1 MASRL
6 LLKGDQIQMPT
17 TDETASTFNN
27 ATLVRIIN
35 IHASSAV
42 MVTLVEAPGA
52 SATVVGSFQVLAQTE
67 VYLEKKPTEGIFAAN
82 GNVKGVAAGLTN

>member
-17 TDETASTFNN
+17 TDETASTFGN

>member
-52 SATVVGSFQVLAQTE
+52 SATVVGKCQILAQTE
-67 VYLEKKPTEGIFAAN
+67 IYLEKKPTEAIFAAN
-82 GNVKGVAAGLTN
+82 GNVLGVAVGLTN

>member
-27 ATLVRIIN
+27 ATLVRLIN
-35 IHASSAV
+35 VHASSAV

-52 SATVVGSFQVLAQTE
+52 SATVIGSFQMLAQTE
-67 VYLEKKPTEGIFAAN
+67 VTSELETEEEPQEEEESN
-82 GNVKGVAAGLTN
+82 G

>member
-52 SATVVGSFQVLAQTE
+52 SATVVGSFQILAQTE
-67 VYLEKKPTEGIFAAN
+67 VYLEKKQTEGIFAAN

>member
-17 TDETASTFNN
+17 TDETASTFSN
-27 ATLVRIIN
+27 ATLVRLIN
-35 IHASSAV
+35 IHATSAV

-52 SATVVGSFQVLAQTE
+52 SATVIGTFQMLAQSE
-67 VYLEKKPTEGIFAAN
+67 VYLEKKPTEAVFAAN
-82 GNVKGVAAGLTN
+82 GNVKGVAVGFTN

>member
-17 TDETASTFNN
+17 TDETAPTFNN

-52 SATVVGSFQVLAQTE
+52 SATVVGSFQILAQTE

>member
-52 SATVVGSFQVLAQTE
+52 SATVVGSFQILAQTE

-82 GNVKGVAAGLTN
+82 GNVLGVAVGLTN

>member
-1 MASRL
+1 
-6 LLKGDQIQMPT
+6 
-17 TDETASTFNN
+17 
-27 ATLVRIIN
+27 
-35 IHASSAV
+35 

-52 SATVVGSFQVLAQTE
+52 SATVVGSFQILAQTE

>member
-1 MASRL
+1 MSSRL
-6 LLKGDQIQMPT
+6 LLKGEQIQMPT

-27 ATLVRIIN
+27 ATVVRIIN

-52 SATVVGSFQVLAQTE
+52 SATVVGSFQILAQTE

>member
-6 LLKGDQIQMPT
+6 LLKGEQAAMPT
-17 TDETASTFNN
+17 TDETASTFSN
-27 ATLVRIIN
+27 ATVVRLIN
-35 IHASSAV
+35 VHASTPI

-52 SATVVGSFQVLAQTE
+52 SATVVGKFQILAQTE

-82 GNVKGVAAGLTN
+82 GNVLGVAAGLTN

>member
-6 LLKGDQIQMPT
+6 LLKGEQAAMPT
-17 TDETASTFNN
+17 TDETASTFSN
-27 ATLVRIIN
+27 ATLVRLIN
-35 IHASSAV
+35 VHASSAV

-52 SATVVGSFQVLAQTE
+52 SATVVGKFQILAQTE

-82 GNVKGVAAGLTN
+82 GNVLGVAAGLTN

>member
-52 SATVVGSFQVLAQTE
+52 SATVVGSFQILAQTE

>member
-17 TDETASTFNN
+17 TDATASTFGN

-52 SATVVGSFQVLAQTE
+52 SATVVGSFQILAQTE